1 MFADCRLTYHV
12 ISGLDWRVI
21 DRGQR
26 RREWGQAMEIDF
38 TGKRVLVT
46 GGTRGIGRG
55 IVEAFLA
62 AGARV
67 ALNGSSA
74 DSVDKAIKE
83 IGGKQR
89 LIAAPGSL
97 STVEGC
103 RRTVEAALAALG
115 GLDVLINN
123 AGAGDIGAVEA
134 TDEAT
139 WDRVIDTN
147 LKGMFFVTKYALPA
161 LRAAG
166 GNIVNVASVFGLV
179 GVANISVYC
188 TSKAGVINMTRS
200 HALEFAPEVR
210 VNAICPGSV
219 DTDMLRD
226 AATRVAGS
234 VEAGYALFNSGCA
247 QRRVAHV
254 REIAGPVLYLASG
267 LASFVTGSIHV
278 VDGGEIID

>member
-1 MFADCRLTYHV
+1 
-12 ISGLDWRVI
+12 
-21 DRGQR
+21 
-26 RREWGQAMEIDF
+26 MEIDF
-38 TGKRVLVT
+38 TGKRILVT

-74 DSVDKAIKE
+74 ESVDKAIKE
-83 IGGKQR
+83 INGEQR

-103 RRTVEAALAALG
+103 RQAVAAALAALG
-115 GLDVLINN
+115 GLDVLVNN
-123 AGAGDIGAVEA
+123 AGAGDIGSVEA

-161 LRAAG
+161 LRASS

-179 GVANISVYC
+179 GVADASVYC

-226 AATRVAGS
+226 AATKVRR
-234 VEAGYALFNSGCA
+234 
-247 QRRVAHV
+247 QRRGRLRSLQQRLRAEA
-254 REIAGPVLYLASG
+254 RRACAGDCRSGPVPG
-267 LASFVTGSIHV
+267 LRPRQLRHRLHPRRRWRRDNRLRTSL
-278 VDGGEIID
+278 

>member
-1 MFADCRLTYHV
+1 MD
-12 ISGLDWRVI
+12 
-21 DRGQR
+21 
-26 RREWGQAMEIDF
+26 IDF
-38 TGKRVLVT
+38 TDRRILVT

-62 AGARV
+62 EGARV
-67 ALNGSSA
+67 AVNGSSA
-74 DSVDKAIKE
+74 ESVGTAIKE
-83 IGGKQR
+83 IDGRQR

-97 STVEGC
+97 ATVEGC

-123 AGAGDIGAVEA
+123 AGAGDISPVEA
-134 TDEAT
+134 TEEAT
-139 WDRVIDTN
+139 WDRMIDTN
-147 LKGMFFVTKYALPA
+147 LKGMFFVTKLALPA
-161 LRAAG
+161 LRASK

-179 GVANISVYC
+179 GVPNASVYC
-188 TSKAGVINMTRS
+188 ASKAGVINMTRS

-226 AATRVAGS
+226 AAVKVAGS
-234 VEAGYALFNSGCA
+234 VEAGYALFVRDCA
-247 QRRVAHV
+247 QRRIAHV
-254 REIAGPVLYLASG
+254 REIAGPVLYLASD